1 MNRFSLI
8 VLTVGLPL
16 GLLCA
21 APLEVRDGQFLRED
35 KPYRGIGMNYYD
47 AFMRT
52 LPVAEP
58 NTAPSEAYKEGF
70 AVLAREKVP
79 FVRFA
84 ACGFFPAQMKLY
96 LENPDAYFERLD
108 SVVKEAEKHGIG
120 LIPSLFWSFFCV
132 PDLVGEPISAW
143 GDAQSRTRDFM
154 RRYTREV
161 VGRYRNSPAIW
172 AWEFGNEFLNEA
184 DLPGPK
190 DPKMWVVPEMQTA
203 HARTDKD
210 KLTSQAAIDAYR
222 EFADVVQQ
230 IDATRAILTGDAA
243 PRVSSWHLARGLGWA
258 RDSREQ
264 WMEALKR
271 ANPTGTVNLHF
282 YHPRANDRGYHGYGI
297 EGASLREILT
307 AVQEVSKTSG
317 KPTWLGEFGPGG
329 GEMDVA
335 ARRAQVEEFLKLIEE
350 LDIPLSAY
358 WVFDTPNPDLVVWN
372 ASPGNENAFVFD
384 LIRQA
389 NERLSAKAR

>member
-1 MNRFSLI
+1 MKCSPLLVVVAGLSLAS
-8 VLTVGLPL
+8 
-16 GLLCA
+16 A
-21 APLEVRDGQFLRED
+21 APLEVRDGQFVRD
-35 KPYRGIGMNYYD
+35 GKVYRGIGMNYYD

-58 NTAPSEAYKEGF
+58 NATPSEAYKEGF
-70 AVLAREKVP
+70 AALAAEKVP
-79 FVRFA
+79 FVRIA
-84 ACGFFPAQMKLY
+84 ACGFYPAQMKLY
-96 LENPDAYFERLD
+96 VEDPEAYFQRLD
-108 SVVKEAEKHGIG
+108 AVVREAERHGIG
-120 LIPSLFWSFFCV
+120 LIPSLFWSYFCV

-143 GDAQSRTRDFM
+143 GDAASRTRDFM

-161 VGRYRNSPAIW
+161 VERYKNSPAVW

-203 HARTDKD
+203 RERTEKD
-210 KLTSQAAIDAYR
+210 KLTSRAAVDAYR
-222 EFADVVQQ
+222 EFADVVRAL
-230 IDATRAILTGDAA
+230 DAKRAILTGDAA
-243 PRVSSWHLARGLGWA
+243 PRVSAWHLARGEGWT

-264 WMEALKR
+264 WKEHLAQ
-271 ANPTGTVNLHF
+271 ANPTDAINLHF
-282 YHPRANDRGYHGYGI
+282 YHPRATGSGYHGYGI

-307 AVQEVSKTSG
+307 AVQEVSKATG

-335 ARRAQVEEFLKLIEE
+335 ARRVQVEEFLQLIED

-358 WVFDTPNPDLVVWN
+358 WVFDTPNPDLAVWN
-372 ASPGNENAFVFD
+372 AAPGNANAFVFE

-389 NERLSAKAR
+389 NDRLSNR